1 MQDDVDGMSLPAVLA
16 KMGGDIIAVD
26 HYEGG
31 DSTLVWHVE
40 QCQPLMVWC
49 GVVWCGVVWSLVM

>member
-1 MQDDVDGMSLPAVLA
+1 MQDDVDGVSLPALLA

-31 DSTLVWHVE
+31 DSTLV
-40 QCQPLMVWC
+40 
-49 GVVWCGVVWSLVM
+49 

>member
-26 HYEGG
+26 HYVG
-31 DSTLVWHVE
+31 DESTLVWHVE

-49 GVVWCGVVWSLVM
+49 GVVWCGVVRCGHW